1 MPLERTSTILK
12 DGEKNGYGV
21 AAFNIFNYETIAWAI
36 QAAEEERIPV
46 IIQFYP
52 GFDRYMPMEVVTA
65 VTKELAAKASIPVG
79 LHLDHSNGS
88 LSNKYSHGEEKLLC
102 RRQGKRG
109 NSFALVNYR
118 KCCQEQTAVCSA
130 GTDIFEN
137 RLCPYHN
144 GEEL

>member
-1 MPLERTSTILK
+1 MFEGSIQKKEGLSWTTS
-12 DGEKNGYGV
+12 GPGKNGKFLY
-21 AAFNIFNYETIAWAI
+21 
-36 QAAEEERIPV
+36 
-46 IIQFYP
+46 
-52 GFDRYMPMEVVTA
+52 
-65 VTKELAAKASIPVG
+65 LSIG
-79 LHLDHSNGS
+79 GMSKKLS
-88 LSNKYSHGEEKLLC
+88 LGEEKLIS

>member
-1 MPLERTSTILK
+1 LLNLGAEPNILLENNLQNTPKLFVQNL
-12 DGEKNGYGV
+12 G
-21 AAFNIFNYETIAWAI
+21 
-36 QAAEEERIPV
+36 
-46 IIQFYP
+46 
-52 GFDRYMPMEVVTA
+52 
-65 VTKELAAKASIPVG
+65 
-79 LHLDHSNGS
+79 
-88 LSNKYSHGEEKLLC
+88 NKYSHGEEKLLC

>member
-1 MPLERTSTILK
+1 MFEGSIQKKEGLSWTTTGP
-12 DGEKNGYGV
+12 GKNGY
-21 AAFNIFNYETIAWAI
+21 IFY
-36 QAAEEERIPV
+36 
-46 IIQFYP
+46 
-52 GFDRYMPMEVVTA
+52 
-65 VTKELAAKASIPVG
+65 
-79 LHLDHSNGS
+79 HSNGS